1 MKKAFNLFIAIMMAL
16 ITTFI
21 ILWILYT
28 FEESDLGW
36 GMLILV
42 SITGYL
48 TSALYFYN
56 HKQNTK
62 KIG

>member
-1 MKKAFNLFIAIMMAL
+1 MKRFNLLIAIIVAI

-21 ILWILYT
+21 ILWIFYT

-56 HKQNTK
+56 HKQITK

>member
-1 MKKAFNLFIAIMMAL
+1 MKKAFNLLIAIIVAI

-21 ILWILYT
+21 ILWIFYT
-28 FEESDLGW
+28 FEESNLGW

-56 HKQNTK
+56 HKQNK
-62 KIG
+62 KEIG

>member
-1 MKKAFNLFIAIMMAL
+1 MKIFNLFMAIMMAL

-28 FEESDLGW
+28 FEENDLGW

-42 SITGYL
+42 SSVGYTL
-48 TSALYFYN
+48 AALFVYN
-56 HKQNTK
+56 YKHNTK